1 MSKAAPWYL
10 AQRAEALALVYL
22 TRRDDLIVRQ
32 QTQGDTGIDYIIE
45 IVSDGRS
52 TGRIFGLQLKARTTA
67 LQGSALHKSIGITY
81 EQWMVELP
89 FPLCLF
95 VFIMETNEGYYKWLS
110 EPVVTDD
117 QKPKLRLNAQGSLE
131 KLSDDQLEHIVNRV
145 NKWYDALRANLTS

>member
-1 MSKAAPWYL
+1 MSKPVPWYL
-10 AQRAEALALVYL
+10 TQRAEALALVYL

-32 QTQGDTGIDYIIE
+32 QTHDDTGIDYIIE
-45 IVSDGRS
+45 IVNDGRS

-67 LQGSALHKSIGITY
+67 LQGSALNKTIGITY

-110 EPVVTDD
+110 EPFVTGD
-117 QKPKLRLNAQGSLE
+117 QKPKLCLNAEGSLE
-131 KLSDDQLEHIVNRV
+131 KLSDDQLEHIVSCV
-145 NKWYDALRANLTS
+145 NKWYDALSANLTS